1 MQSFAQEDVQLI
13 VYKKRNRLSVAFD
26 LLKQW
31 HPTLQTYVISE
42 DTWTR
47 LIKFMHKNM
56 DSLKMRALFVVL
68 TDGEPHISE
77 FNLSEHFKNFNIN
90 YLTVGK
96 Q

>member
-1 MQSFAQEDVQLI
+1 
-13 VYKKRNRLSVAFD
+13 
-26 LLKQW
+26 
-31 HPTLQTYVISE
+31 
-42 DTWTR
+42 
-47 LIKFMHKNM
+47 MHKNM